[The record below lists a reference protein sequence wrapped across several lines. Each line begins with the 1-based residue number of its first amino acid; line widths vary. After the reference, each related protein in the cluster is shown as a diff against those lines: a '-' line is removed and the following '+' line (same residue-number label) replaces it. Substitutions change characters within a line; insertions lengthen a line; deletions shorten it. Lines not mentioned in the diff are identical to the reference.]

1 VPYRCSEPFLQWF
14 KQATGSWFKEEEVSV
29 DDRVYPEIGH
39 TFSSDMIADSVQFLV
54 DSVADADRRISVGSD
69 EQRPSKI

>member
-14 KQATGSWFKEEEVSV
+14 KQAAGSWFKEEEVSV
-29 DDRVYPEIGH
+29 DDRVYPGIGH
-39 TFSSDMIADSVQFLV
+39 TFSSDMITDSVQFVV
-54 DSVADADRRISVGSD
+54 DAVADADRRISVVGD